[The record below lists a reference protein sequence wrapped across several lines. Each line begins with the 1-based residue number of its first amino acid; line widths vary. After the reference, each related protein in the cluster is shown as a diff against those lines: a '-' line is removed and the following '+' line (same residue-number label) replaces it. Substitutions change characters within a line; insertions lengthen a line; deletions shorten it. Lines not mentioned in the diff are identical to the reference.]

1 MFKIRG
7 EIFRLD
13 ILDTSG
19 NDPFPAIKKLNI
31 MTGNEKKSSNH
42 LYIKYLNQISPNI
55 SAIKFH
61 ILIKICLKD

>member
-1 MFKIRG
+1 VKKFEGILLVKENEEYFKPMWCLIENKKMFKIRG

-31 MTGNEKKSSNH
+31 MTGIF
-42 LYIKYLNQISPNI
+42 Y
-55 SAIKFH
+55 
-61 ILIKICLKD
+61 